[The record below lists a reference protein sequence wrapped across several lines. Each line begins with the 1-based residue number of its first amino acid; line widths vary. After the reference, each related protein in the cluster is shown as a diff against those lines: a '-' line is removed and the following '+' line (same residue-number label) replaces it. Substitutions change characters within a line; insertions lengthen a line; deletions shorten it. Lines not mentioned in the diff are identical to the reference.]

1 MKEIA
6 ELLGIHTEFVERDLA
21 FYRGVG
27 AGYLSHIGRYSESR
41 SWEPIAYAA
50 TAFRRAGSHAL
61 LLDDAG
67 LATKMFG
74 NSAKCYEV
82 LHRPYAAMMWTLA
95 RIPNRLSHLRRKAF
109 SSSSLP
115 KADMPPSNRFSWR
128 NRCIRKRRGCSR
140 ATSRRLASSTGPLP
154 NDSQRTQRFFDYA
167 SRNNGIL
174 PRATLASRLHW
185 KRVQPPPEVE
195 YYLLPFLNT

>member
-6 ELLGIHTEFVERDLA
+6 ELLGIDTEFVERDLA

-27 AGYLSHIGRYSESR
+27 AGYLSHIGQYSESR

-95 RIPNRLSHLRRKAF
+95 RNPESAFASSEKSVFEFIAAEGRHASEQSVQLAYPLLFESVADVREQPADASQARQARFRMIASELNAF
-109 SSSSLP
+109 STTPLGIMGIPTASYVGLAASLEEGAAPPRLNITSSHS
-115 KADMPPSNRFSWR
+115 
-128 NRCIRKRRGCSR
+128 
-140 ATSRRLASSTGPLP
+140 
-154 NDSQRTQRFFDYA
+154 
-167 SRNNGIL
+167 
-174 PRATLASRLHW
+174 
-185 KRVQPPPEVE
+185 
-195 YYLLPFLNT
+195 